1 MKKFRIIALFIVIS
15 LIIVPFTSVAA
26 DITEEQYEALKQY
39 ILPEDL
45 PQEEEEADAEAE
57 VTAEPNMS
65 MSAVNFLPSH
75 IYTAL
80 GDSISCGQG
89 GEVESGRYWVP
100 FKWVNWSN
108 DIGHVD
114 MLKKNEF
121 KVGPVW
127 NPVNLNL
134 DLSESGLDS
143 AGLLASLVDMSDP
156 MNPIPQPKMLAVA
169 AADDITIS
177 IGGNDLLKVLKDRYE
192 ADPNFFAK
200 LNFRGKI
207 ALTSELMKVTK
218 NFGINWLK
226 TMTAIRLSNEDAN
239 IYVNTLY
246 NPFGMR
252 DPLCYFAE
260 PFIQL
265 INASIRTYAELYNYT
280 VIDVNKAFYRQTE
293 FVHPLNPV
301 LPYPLHP
308 TPAGYETIYAMH
320 QAVMFP

>member
-1 MKKFRIIALFIVIS
+1 MKKFSIIALFIVLS

-26 DITEEQYEALKQY
+26 EITPEQYDELQQY

-45 PQEEEEADAEAE
+45 PLVDAEVESE
-57 VTAEPNMS
+57 VNTA
-65 MSAVNFLPSH
+65 AVNILPSH

-89 GEVESGRYWVP
+89 GEVESGRYRQFVFFGPWIY
-100 FKWVNWSN
+100 WSN

-121 KVGPVW
+121 KVGPIW

-143 AGLLASLVDMSDP
+143 AGLLASLVDLTDP
-156 MNPIPQPKMLAVA
+156 MNPIPQPKMLSVV

-177 IGGNDLLKVLKDRYE
+177 IGGNDLLKVLKDRYA

-207 ALTSELMKVTK
+207 ALTSELMIVTK

-226 TMTAIRLSNEDAN
+226 TMTAIRLANEDTN

-246 NPFGMR
+246 NPFGLR

-280 VIDVNKAFYRQTE
+280 VIDVNKAFYRQPT
-293 FVHPLNPV
+293 FVHPLSPV

-308 TPAGYETIYAMH
+308 DRKS
-320 QAVMFP
+320 VV